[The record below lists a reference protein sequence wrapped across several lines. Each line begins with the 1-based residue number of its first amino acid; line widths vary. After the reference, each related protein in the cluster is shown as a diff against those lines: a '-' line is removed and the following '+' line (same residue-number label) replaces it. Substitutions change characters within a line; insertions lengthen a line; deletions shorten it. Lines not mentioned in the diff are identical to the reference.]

1 MNEAQFDLAQRLAAR
16 FGQLPQ
22 VEAIALTGSLN
33 AGVADAHSDIDLYVY
48 VRSDIPVADR
58 MTVATPYAAEDAEF
72 DNQFWGTADSWHDLA
87 SGIRV
92 EGLYWWVSFIEGEL
106 DRVLRRHEASIGY
119 STCFWHSIRNGM
131 ILFDRGGWLTQIH
144 AEAQQP
150 YPEALREAIVAKNHP
165 ILRRMS
171 SSYLQQ
177 IEIAVQ
183 REDVVSVNH
192 RVAALLASYFD
203 ILFAINRMP
212 HPGEKRLVRYAE
224 TLCDKRPPQLREQI
238 ARIVSSA
245 TAPDLVDQINQLLD
259 GLDALLTAEGFDLAG
274 GAAKK

>member
-150 YPEALREAIVAKNHP
+150 YPEALRYAIVAKNHP
-165 ILRRMS
+165 ILRALS

-183 REDVVSVNH
+183 REDFVSVNH
-192 RVAALLASYFD
+192 RTSVLLASYFD
-203 ILFAINRMP
+203 ILFALNRMP

-224 TLCDKRPPQLREQI
+224 RFCEKRPPLLREQI
-238 ARIVSSA
+238 TRIVSNAS
-245 TAPDLVDQINQLLD
+245 APDLVDQINVLID
-259 GLDALLTAEGFDLAG
+259 GLDALLISEGFDVAG
-274 GAAKK
+274 GAAKN